1 MATARTTEEG
11 VNRSNFTVSADRA
24 SIAAYRNHVAGVDE
38 GAGAAPQ
45 EVLKVDLDW
54 RSAALACAGVVG
66 LVAVFAV
73 ASATSRTLTWVVIG
87 TLLALALD
95 PLVDRIQQKVGL
107 RRGVAVSL
115 VLAAFFTSLTV
126 LALLVG
132 PETSRQVRTLSE
144 DLPEVVGQLTELP
157 LVGDTLERNDV
168 PQKVEDWLN
177 NLPETLAGP
186 DADIGDR
193 AESILSGFLAAMAT
207 GLVVIALLLDG
218 DRLVRAFQR
227 LTPVRHRPRIDRAG
241 RQFYDIV
248 GKYFAGSLLV
258 AMLHGLYVLC
268 VGLVLGVP
276 LAPLLGL
283 WAAVVSLIPQI
294 GGALAG
300 APFVLLGFT
309 ESATTGV
316 ICLIAFVLYLNFENH
331 ILSPIIVGEAVDLS
345 APTTMVGA
353 IVGASVAGVPGAL
366 VSVPLLGAGKA
377 IYLEAT
383 GQARRK
389 AKASRSVVDRVRR
402 RFGHRQ
408 ETPQGAEDAPR

>member
-1 MATARTTEEG
+1 M
-11 VNRSNFTVSADRA
+11 NRSNFAVSADRA
-24 SIAAYRNHVAGVDE
+24 SIAAYRNQVAGAEE
-38 GAGAAPQ
+38 GASTGPR
-45 EVLKVDLDW
+45 EVLRVDLDW

-66 LVAVFAV
+66 LVAAFAV

-95 PLVDRIQQKVGL
+95 PLVDRIQAKIGL
-107 RRGVAVSL
+107 RRGVAVGV
-115 VLAAFFTSLTV
+115 VLAAFFTSL
-126 LALLVG
+126 ALVVILVG

-144 DLPEVVGQLTELP
+144 DLPEVVDQLTELP
-157 LVGDTLERNDV
+157 LVGDTFERNEV
-168 PQKVEDWLN
+168 PAKVEDWLN
-177 NLPETLAGP
+177 NLPETLFGR

-193 AESILSGFLAAMAT
+193 AESVLSGLLAAMAT
-207 GLVVIALLLDG
+207 GLVVISLLLDG
-218 DRLVRAFQR
+218 DRLVRAVQR
-227 LTPVRHRPRIDRAG
+227 LTPERHRPRVDRAG

-258 AMLHGLYVLC
+258 AMLHGLYVLSI
-268 VGLVLGVP
+268 GLGLGVP

-283 WAAVVSLIPQI
+283 WAAVASLIPQI

-316 ICLIAFVLYLNFENH
+316 ICLIAFILYLNFENH

-383 GQARRK
+383 GQARHK
-389 AKASRSVVDRVRR
+389 KQGKASRSVLDRIRR
-402 RFGHRQ
+402 RFGHRK
-408 ETPQGAEDAPR
+408 ETSPGAEDAPR

>member
-1 MATARTTEEG
+1 VLDPDEG
-11 VNRSNFTVSADRA
+11 VVF
-24 SIAAYRNHVAGVDE
+24 G
-38 GAGAAPQ
+38 PQ
-45 EVLKVDLDW
+45 EVVRFDLDW
-54 RSAALACAGVVG
+54 RSAAWACAGVVT

-73 ASATSRTLTWVVIG
+73 AAATSRTLTYLVIG
-87 TLLALALD
+87 VLLALALD
-95 PLVDRIQQKVGL
+95 PLVDRLQHRLDL
-107 RRGVAVSL
+107 RRGVAVGGVL
-115 VLAAFFTSLTV
+115 VGFFVALAL

-132 PETSRQVRTLSE
+132 PETSKQARSLSD
-144 DLPEVVGQLTELP
+144 DLPEVLAQLGDLP
-157 LVGDTLERNDV
+157 LVGSALEDNDV
-168 PQKVEDWLN
+168 PQKVEDWIN
-177 NLPETLAGP
+177 DLPETLAGP
-186 DADIGDR
+186 DANLGDR
-193 AESILSGFLAAMAT
+193 AESIASGLLAALAT
-207 GLVVIALLLDG
+207 GLVVVTLLLDG
-218 DRLVRAFQR
+218 DRLVGAVQR
-227 LTPVRHRPRIDRAG
+227 LTPERHRPRIDRAG

-258 AMLHGLYVLC
+258 AVIHGIYVLT
-268 VGLVLGVP
+268 VGLILGVP

-331 ILSPIIVGEAVDLS
+331 ILGPVIVGEAVDLS

-366 VSVPLLGAGKA
+366 VAVPLLGAAKA

-383 GQARRK
+383 GQARKPRK
-389 AKASRSVVDRVRR
+389 VNRVLARLRALRARR
-402 RFGHRQ
+402 KPSGG
-408 ETPQGAEDAPR
+408 EEAPR

>member
-24 SIAAYRNHVAGVDE
+24 SIAAYRSHVAGVDE

-331 ILSPIIVGEAVDLS
+331 ILSPNIVGEAVDLS

-389 AKASRSVVDRVRR
+389 GKASRSVVDRVRR

-408 ETPQGAEDAPR
+408 ESAQGAEDAPR